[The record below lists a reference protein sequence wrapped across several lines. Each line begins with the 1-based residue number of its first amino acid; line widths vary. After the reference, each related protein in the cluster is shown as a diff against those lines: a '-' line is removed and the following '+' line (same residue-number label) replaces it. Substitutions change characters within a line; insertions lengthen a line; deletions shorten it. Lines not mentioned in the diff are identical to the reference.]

1 MCIFQQHPTGRARRE
16 DSGRKLLVHLVVFRE
31 ARSFSIVLV
40 LVVVVV
46 FRFFC
51 RAAIKVDNEHE
62 HERENNRG
70 LRWVFCPLR

>member
-16 DSGRKLLVHLVVFRE
+16 ELLVHLGVFRE
-31 ARSFSIVLV
+31 AKSFSIVL
-40 LVVVVV
+40 VVV

-51 RAAIKVDNEHE
+51 GAAIKVDNEHE